1 MQEMLQRFMLFY
13 NDFESRPVFA
23 TVEEML
29 KWTGLHGLT
38 RRTLEEEL
46 LDAGLNSRTIAELVT
61 VCFFFSTS
69 HALCFHNLVGTFLDT
84 IYSQNSKVL
93 FHAFFWKMLSV
104 LLPEKPRS
112 I

>member
-13 NDFESRPVFA
+13 NGFESRPVFA

-29 KWTGLHGLT
+29 KWTGLYGLT

-84 IYSQNSKVL
+84 MACLV
-93 FHAFFWKMLSV
+93 
-104 LLPEKPRS
+104 PTP
-112 I
+112 

>member
-29 KWTGLHGLT
+29 KWTGLYGLT

-61 VCFFFSTS
+61 VCCCFSTS
-69 HALCFHNLVGTFLDT
+69 RALHYTIHCLFLS
-84 IYSQNSKVL
+84 SQAS
-93 FHAFFWKMLSV
+93 HSSA
-104 LLPEKPRS
+104 LP
-112 I
+112 